1 MQDIYKKLL
10 VGLGAAAVAG
20 TATFAGVSTYYFKKK
35 CKLGTEFVDGTV
47 EEYNWH
53 STDKFNPDDYPSITA
68 QNGKVKV
75 LALTDTHLE
84 MTGIYSNDRWTK
96 HFPVKKGY
104 RHIKKLIE
112 ASKPDLIVL
121 TGDVLTD
128 PFSDIVFQN
137 IADFLDGFNIPWT
150 MVFGNHD
157 GEWRASK
164 EFFCN
169 VMEKSKNCIFKAGPT
184 NLQGLGHSLVNFKT
198 PDGKIFYSLILMDS
212 GDGQKIDE
220 SKIWFSNMK
229 LDKTNR
235 RFGTVRVGID
245 ERQTEWYK
253 WVVEGLR
260 EYCGETVETMLALHF
275 APKAFEYAA
284 RLGKFTRNAMPFEI
298 AGEDC
303 YDPPEKFSKF
313 DEMDAA
319 TLKAGYEDYKE
330 NYPFYKAIKE
340 LGSTRHIITG
350 HNHCYGYTVEFD
362 GISFTSVAKTTS
374 IYVQRKSD
382 HGKRGGTVFEI
393 SENAVNGTHVTEN
406 YPLYNKDIHGGIA
419 IISGADGPTALI
431 FSNKT

>member
-1 MQDIYKKLL
+1 MQKKYIKLL
-10 VGLGAAAVAG
+10 AGLGTAAAVGG
-20 TATFAGVSTYYFKKK
+20 TAFAGISTYFFKKK

-47 EEYNWH
+47 EEYDWH
-53 STDKFNPDDYPSITA
+53 RTDKFNPDDYPSITA
-68 QNGKVKV
+68 RNGAVKV

-96 HFPVKKGY
+96 HIPVKRGY
-104 RHIKKLIE
+104 YHIKKLVE
-112 ASKPDLIVL
+112 AVKPDLIVL

-137 IADFLDGFNIPWT
+137 ISDFLDTFNIPWT

-164 EFFCN
+164 KFFCN
-169 VMEKSKNCIFKAGPT
+169 VMERSQNCIFRAGPT
-184 NLQGLGHSLVNFKT
+184 NLQGLGNSIVNFKT

-212 GDGQKIDE
+212 GDGQKIDD
-220 SKIWFSNMK
+220 SKIWYSDMK

-235 RFGTVRVGID
+235 RFGTVRVGIND
-245 ERQTEWYK
+245 EQTAWYR
-253 WVVEGLR
+253 WVVEGLC
-260 EYCGETVETMLALHF
+260 ESCGETVETMLALHF

-284 RLGKFTRNAMPFEI
+284 RLGKFTRNEMPFEI

-303 YDPPEKFSKF
+303 YDAPDRFTKF
-313 DEMDAA
+313 DEMDIK
-319 TLKAGYEDYKE
+319 TLQEGYNDYSK
-330 NYPFYKAIKE
+330 NYPFYNEIKE

-362 GISFTSVAKTTS
+362 GIAFTSVAKTTS
-374 IYVQRKSD
+374 IYVERKYD
-382 HGKRGGTVFEI
+382 HGKRGGTVFQI

-406 YPLYNKDIHGGIA
+406 YPIYNKE
-419 IISGADGPTALI
+419 L
-431 FSNKT
+431 KKLK